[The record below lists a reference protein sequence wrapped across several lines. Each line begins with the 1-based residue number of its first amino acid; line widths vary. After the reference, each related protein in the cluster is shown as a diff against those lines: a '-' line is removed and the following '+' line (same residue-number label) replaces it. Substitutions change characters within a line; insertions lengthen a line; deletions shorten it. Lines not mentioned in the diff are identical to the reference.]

1 MKKTLIIILIL
12 FVAILAAVSMTVV
25 DLQQTGKQ
33 VKQFNQIFEEYKD
46 KSLLGSEVASLI
58 NKAID
63 NNEKNQISKNDKGI
77 YQEDGKYSV
86 QIFVKLEKEGDYFTM
101 ERINALKIT
110 EFVKNFSL
118 QDFKCTGIEYHKET
132 KRVSKVYFESIE

>member
-1 MKKTLIIILIL
+1 MKKTLIIMLIL
-12 FVAILAAVSMTVV
+12 FIAILAAVSIAVV
-25 DLQQTGKQ
+25 DLQQTGNQ

-46 KSLLGSEVASLI
+46 KTLLGSEVASLI

-86 QIFVKLEKEGDYFTM
+86 QIFVKLEKDGEYFTM

>member
-1 MKKTLIIILIL
+1 MEKNLIIMLIL
-12 FVAILAAVSMTVV
+12 FVIILGAATIWIV
-25 DLQQTGKQ
+25 DLQQTEKQ
-33 VKQFNQIFEEYKD
+33 VLQFNKTFEDYKD
-46 KSLLGSEVASLI
+46 KISLGSEVATLI

-63 NNEKNQISKNDKGI
+63 NNEKEQINKNDKGI
-77 YQEDGKYSV
+77 YQDDGKYSV
-86 QIFVKLEKEGDYFTM
+86 QVFIRLEKDGDLFSM

-132 KRVSKVYFESIE
+132 KRVSKIYFEAIE

>member
-1 MKKTLIIILIL
+1 MKKTLIIMLIL
-12 FVAILAAVSMTVV
+12 FVAILAAMSITVV

-86 QIFVKLEKEGDYFTM
+86 QIFVKLEKEGEYFTM

>member
-1 MKKTLIIILIL
+1 MKKTLIIMLIL
-12 FVAILAAVSMTVV
+12 FVAILAAVSIAVV

-86 QIFVKLEKEGDYFTM
+86 QIFVKLEKEGEYFTM

>member
-1 MKKTLIIILIL
+1 MEKNLIIMLIL
-12 FVAILAAVSMTVV
+12 FVIILGAATIWIV
-25 DLQQTGKQ
+25 DLQQTEKQ
-33 VKQFNQIFEEYKD
+33 VLQFNKTFEDYKD
-46 KSLLGSEVASLI
+46 KISLGSEVATLI

-63 NNEKNQISKNDKGI
+63 NNEKKQINKNDKGI
-77 YQEDGKYSV
+77 YQDDGKYSV
-86 QIFVKLEKEGDYFTM
+86 QVFVRLEKDGDLFSM

-132 KRVSKVYFESIE
+132 KRVSKIYFEAIE

>member
-1 MKKTLIIILIL
+1 MLIL
-12 FVAILAAVSMTVV
+12 FVAILAAMSITVV

-86 QIFVKLEKEGDYFTM
+86 QILVKLEKEGEYFTM

>member
-1 MKKTLIIILIL
+1 MKKTLIIMLIL
-12 FVAILAAVSMTVV
+12 FVAILAAVSITVV

-63 NNEKNQISKNDKGI
+63 NNRHISHPGKKNTEGTICHIS
-77 YQEDGKYSV
+77 QSM
-86 QIFVKLEKEGDYFTM
+86 IF
-101 ERINALKIT
+101 I
-110 EFVKNFSL
+110 
-118 QDFKCTGIEYHKET
+118 
-132 KRVSKVYFESIE
+132 

>member
-12 FVAILAAVSMTVV
+12 FVAILAAVSITVV

-86 QIFVKLEKEGDYFTM
+86 QILVKLEKEGEYFTM

>member
-1 MKKTLIIILIL
+1 MKKTLIIMLIL
-12 FVAILAAVSMTVV
+12 FIAILAVVSIAVV

-46 KSLLGSEVASLI
+46 KTLLGSEVASLI

-86 QIFVKLEKEGDYFTM
+86 QIFVKLEKEGEYFTM

>member
-1 MKKTLIIILIL
+1 MKKTLIIMLIL
-12 FVAILAAVSMTVV
+12 FVAILAAVSIAVV

-86 QIFVKLEKEGDYFTM
+86 QILVKLEKEGEYFTM

>member
-1 MKKTLIIILIL
+1 MKKTLIIMLIL
-12 FVAILAAVSMTVV
+12 FIAILAVVSIAVV

-46 KSLLGSEVASLI
+46 KILLGSEVASLI

-86 QIFVKLEKEGDYFTM
+86 QILVKLEKEGEYFTM

>member
-1 MKKTLIIILIL
+1 MKKTLIIMLIL
-12 FVAILAAVSMTVV
+12 FIAIFTAIAIAVV

-33 VKQFNQIFEEYKD
+33 VKQFNQIFENCKD
-46 KSLLGSEVASLI
+46 KNLLGSDVASLI

-63 NNEKNQISKNDKGI
+63 NNEKKQISKNDKDI
-77 YQEDGKYSV
+77 YQDDGKYSV
-86 QIFVKLEKEGDYFTM
+86 QIFVRLEKDGEYFTM
-101 ERINALKIT
+101 EKINALKIT

-132 KRVSKVYFESIE
+132 NRVSKVYFEII

>member
-86 QIFVKLEKEGDYFTM
+86 QILVKLEKEGEYFTM

>member
-1 MKKTLIIILIL
+1 MLIL
-12 FVAILAAVSMTVV
+12 FVAILAAMSITVV

-86 QIFVKLEKEGDYFTM
+86 QILVKLEKEGEYFTM
-101 ERINALKIT
+101 EIINALKIT